1 LQKYGR
7 EPSLPSTVSL
17 RPYFG
22 DYEIDKKLED
32 SFDSF
37 KRILE
42 EKANK

>member
-1 LQKYGR
+1 MNNLNKQ
-7 EPSLPSTVSL
+7 EILN
-17 RPYFG
+17 
-22 DYEIDKKLED
+22 EIDKKLED